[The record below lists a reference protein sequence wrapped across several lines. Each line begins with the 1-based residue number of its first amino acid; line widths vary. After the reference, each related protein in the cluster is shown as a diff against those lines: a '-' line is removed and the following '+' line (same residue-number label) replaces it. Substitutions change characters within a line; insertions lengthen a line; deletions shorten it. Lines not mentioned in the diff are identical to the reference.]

1 MRERRAPSA
10 PRLPRPPTRT
20 KPRSSLPPHPSPSGT
35 CGPRFRD
42 KVDVDG
48 RQPCPSP
55 KREARISRLS
65 VLARCPHA
73 LRRGQPGGRL
83 ASSAAGSQLPAG
95 LRRWPPQHGLP
106 VRPPPGAPAR
116 PPSSS
121 LQLSGACSC
130 GHAAPLRHGIRNL
143 RDIFKEATRRVAAE
157 SAVVPRSPHP
167 GGALSGEA
175 APACWG
181 PARPGGRDSGG
192 RPRGLR
198 TRGWPAVSG
207 AQPPS
212 RLPGTCLSPRVS
224 PVTPPP
230 AWPPPFHRRRSQ
242 LQSECTELSGTGVG
256 PRATARCSLCPSRGS
271 GQPCGGHQPLCP
283 LSPQGLLGGGASA

>member
-1 MRERRAPSA
+1 M
-10 PRLPRPPTRT
+10 
-20 KPRSSLPPHPSPSGT
+20 
-35 CGPRFRD
+35 
-42 KVDVDG
+42 DG

-55 KREARISRLS
+55 KLEARTSRLS

-116 PPSSS
+116 SPSSS

-175 APACWG
+175 APAE
-181 PARPGGRDSGG
+181 PGASEQGAMCPERGRLSRFDLRGACTQKPGLLGAGASRGQG
-192 RPRGLR
+192 QRGNPRGLR

-256 PRATARCSLCPSRGS
+256 PRAMA
-271 GQPCGGHQPLCP
+271 
-283 LSPQGLLGGGASA
+283 

>member
-1 MRERRAPSA
+1 MGRAGTSLSP
-10 PRLPRPPTRT
+10 
-20 KPRSSLPPHPSPSGT
+20 SLPTDNVRISMIKQGLKRT

-42 KVDVDG
+42 KVDVDR

-55 KREARISRLS
+55 KLEARISRLS

-116 PPSSS
+116 SPSSS

-175 APACWG
+175 APAEPGASEQGAMCPERGRLSRFDLRGACTQKPGLLGAGASRGQGQRGKAPG
-181 PARPGGRDSGG
+181 PADAGLAGSVGGSASIPSSRD
-192 RPRGLR
+192 
-198 TRGWPAVSG
+198 
-207 AQPPS
+207 
-212 RLPGTCLSPRVS
+212 LPQSPRVPCHS
-224 PVTPPP
+224 SSSVAPTLPQETVP
-230 AWPPPFHRRRSQ
+230 AA
-242 LQSECTELSGTGVG
+242 V
-256 PRATARCSLCPSRGS
+256 
-271 GQPCGGHQPLCP
+271 
-283 LSPQGLLGGGASA
+283 